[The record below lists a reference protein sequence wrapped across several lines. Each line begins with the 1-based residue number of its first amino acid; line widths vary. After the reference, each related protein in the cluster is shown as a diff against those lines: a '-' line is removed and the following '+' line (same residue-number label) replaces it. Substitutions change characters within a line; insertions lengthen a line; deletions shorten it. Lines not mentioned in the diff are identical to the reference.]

1 MRIVKRYSN
10 RRLYDAQASR
20 TITQFDLA
28 RMIREGHEVKVVDS
42 ASGRDITAEVL
53 GRVLVAETAR
63 HSSISEAGEFLK
75 ALIKTGGDKSMSILR
90 NTVLASIGA
99 LHVTKAKAEKI
110 IDDLIKKGD
119 LDKSDRKKAVMELLE
134 KAEKSTA
141 EFRQK
146 VSDEAGK
153 AQKNVSKFA
162 SGIAWVTQDEFKKLD
177 ARLKKLTARVK
188 ELEDKKAG

>member
-10 RRLYDAQASR
+10 RRLYDTQTSR

-28 RMIREGHEVKVVDS
+28 RMIREGHQVQVVDS
-42 ASGRDITAEVL
+42 ASGRDITVEVL
-53 GRVLVAETAR
+53 GRVMVAETSR
-63 HSSISEAGEFLK
+63 ESSLNEAKAFLRD
-75 ALIKTGGDKSMSILR
+75 LIVTGGNKSMSILR

-110 IDDLIKKGD
+110 IDELIKKGE

-141 EFRQK
+141 DLRK
-146 VSDEAGK
+146 RITREAEK
-153 AQKNVSKFA
+153 AQKGVSKLA
-162 SGIAWVTQDEFKKLD
+162 SNLAWASPDDIKKLD
-177 ARLKKLTARVK
+177 NKIKRLTKRVK
-188 ELEDKKAG
+188 DLEAKLG